1 MVPNVITYRS
11 VKNKKQKQIYLT
23 LIVNR
28 SIKCFLFLKAG
39 KIKNTMVPNV
49 IICRSPINKQ
59 QKLYIAP

>member
-1 MVPNVITYRS
+1 MVPNTYRS

-28 SIKCFLFLKAG
+28 SIKCFFLKAG